1 MTYVRGGLVT
11 LEPTQTLPDV
21 PLTSLEFI
29 IRAISALDSHFAY
42 SQTIMGN
49 HVSDTL
55 WNIVMDL
62 ESPDASVS
70 RFNKLLE
77 EKTVRAHYTMVIIY

>member
-1 MTYVRGGLVT
+1 
-11 LEPTQTLPDV
+11 
-21 PLTSLEFI
+21 
-29 IRAISALDSHFAY
+29 
-42 SQTIMGN
+42 MGN

-70 RFNKLLE
+70 QFNKLLE